1 MSFLNELF
9 GSSRNKED
17 NQKFWHRMESVHDLE
32 GAIEVSHRQKVV
44 VFKHSTRC
52 FISKTVLHR
61 FENEVEN
68 TDKSAAYYLLDLLA
82 HRELSNKMAEVF
94 GVEHQSPQLI
104 VVENG
109 KAVSSASH
117 EAISIEII

>member
-32 GAIEVSHRQKVV
+32 GAIEVSYRQKVV
-44 VFKHSTRC
+44 IFKHSTRC

-61 FENEVEN
+61 IENEVDN
-68 TDKSAAYYLLDLLA
+68 TDKGAA
-82 HRELSNKMAEVF
+82 
-94 GVEHQSPQLI
+94 
-104 VVENG
+104 
-109 KAVSSASH
+109 
-117 EAISIEII
+117 

>member
-1 MSFLNELF
+1 
-9 GSSRNKED
+9 
-17 NQKFWHRMESVHDLE
+17 
-32 GAIEVSHRQKVV
+32 
-44 VFKHSTRC
+44 
-52 FISKTVLHR
+52 
-61 FENEVEN
+61 
-68 TDKSAAYYLLDLLA
+68 LDLLA

-109 KAVSSASH
+109 KAVSNASH